1 MVRIQDSSKLDQCAE
16 KLRYFDLDGKPCRA
30 LKFDRD
36 ILGVNRQKLIEN
48 QVFVRKLPEDLKA
61 E

>member
-1 MVRIQDSSKLDQCAE
+1 MVRINDSEKLEQCANN
-16 KLRYFDLDGKPCRA
+16 LRYFDIDGKPCRA

-36 ILGVNRQKLIEN
+36 LLGANRQKLVEN
-48 QVFVRKLPEDLKA
+48 SVFVRKLPADLKA